1 MRSSASSET
10 LAPSPSPPAVN
21 ALEVNETT
29 VSKLKK
35 MLSKKPKL
43 QAQLKDLGK
52 TLSAKHSRVSKPERK
67 GKKAKVA
74 RLGSTVLHSLLQK

>member
-1 MRSSASSET
+1 MRSSASSKT

-21 ALEVNETT
+21 AFEVVNEAT

-43 QAQLKDLGK
+43 RAQLKNLGK

-67 GKKAKVA
+67 GKKAKA
-74 RLGSTVLHSLLQK
+74 AKLGSSVLRSLL